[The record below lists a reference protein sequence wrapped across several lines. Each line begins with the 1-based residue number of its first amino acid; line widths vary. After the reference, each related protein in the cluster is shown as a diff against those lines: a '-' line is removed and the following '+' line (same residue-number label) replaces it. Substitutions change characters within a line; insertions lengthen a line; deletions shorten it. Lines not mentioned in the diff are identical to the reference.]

1 MGPKV
6 NSSVTWL
13 PEDGL
18 EGGQLVRR
26 RVHHRYKISTNFF
39 PLLRFVTIIF
49 LCFRWTYSV
58 TMDPD
63 IKTRYLSKLLLD
75 GFMPVF
81 LLRIKAPL
89 R

>member
-1 MGPKV
+1 MWPQV

-18 EGGQLVRR
+18 EGGQLVRG
-26 RVHHRYKISTNFF
+26 RVHHRYKIPTNFF
-39 PLLRFVTIIF
+39 PLLRLVTIIF
-49 LCFRWTYSV
+49 LCFRWTHIM

-63 IKTRYLSKLLLD
+63 IKTCYLSKFLLD
-75 GFMPVF
+75 GLMPVF